1 MLDAQTGTLVS
12 GGRSGTVATRGLRG
26 NDFEHE
32 CHNPVEASVGGAS
45 RFFYCAKASR
55 KERNAGC
62 EGMDRKMLRWSS
74 GEQSPGTFQSDGTDR
89 YAANHHPTVKPAAV
103 MRWLVRLVTREGDTV
118 LDPFTGSGTTGVAC
132 IEEGREFVG
141 IEREL
146 DYVEISRRRLEA
158 ASAQLA
164 IPLPTQDS
172 PSVLRANDTC
182 DTGSQDSLWR
192 ETASSDRG

>member
-1 MLDAQTGTLVS
+1 MLDGQSGIGKSGVAVRHRS
-12 GGRSGTVATRGLRG
+12 GGKTFGAGRDKPPMDDLTYGDS
-26 NDFEHE
+26 
-32 CHNPVEASVGGAS
+32 GGAS

-55 KERNAGC
+55 SERNEGLWQTKVQATHRYGAGIG
-62 EGMDRKMLRWSS
+62 EGKD
-74 GEQSPGTFQSDGTDR
+74 PDAPTFNR
-89 YAANHHPTVKPAAV
+89 NHHPTVKPVAL
-103 MRWLVRLVTREGDTV
+103 MRWLVRLVARPGDTI